1 MPLKRVT
8 APLVLLALSSLAA
21 PALARLDGDPDA
33 WCGTTRGTLAVA
45 VGVHDEHERER
56 ARVDRDPGNLDK
68 AAISAPSAEAA
79 GDIAVLSD
87 DGSILTSPNPVDV
100 AGIGIAYTPKGK
112 GYQVATTGGNLAD
125 PPPGTKLDL
134 GDDDVRAVSFPKGF
148 KFSFFTKK
156 YSSMLVHSDGNI
168 TFGVPDAE
176 STERSVQRFLN
187 GPPRIAPF
195 FVDLNPETAADDA
208 GVYVSTSKSAAIVT
222 WYRLPQFGTS
232 RLSTFQVKLDKTG
245 KITFAFGDLEADEA
259 VVGIAPGDGGA
270 FKLVDYQSDLPVTI
284 ASGAVAEQFSKRSG
298 LDDMGIANMFFSG
311 FADQYDH
318 LVVFLDFPQILL
330 GGGAFAYEFGVKN
343 EIKGIGQQIFDAS
356 SIAGSHG
363 RLRSFVQMGSLA
375 NYPDNPD
382 TTFLGTN
389 TTMDVLGQETGHR
402 WLAFLRVNSPDN
414 PALLGRA
421 LSHWNFNFNSEAS
434 DMEGNRIQDNGDG
447 TFTTVAAT
455 EGFSALDQYVM
466 GVRAPGEVPDM
477 FYVDGNTGNQTGEAP
492 ATGIRFHG
500 TREDFS
506 IQDVIAAEGP
516 RVPAAGSA
524 AAQKNFRMAFILVT
538 KNGEA
543 PKPGSVEKLDR
554 IRSRW
559 MEYFNQATDGR
570 ATVETNLV
578 SK

>member
-1 MPLKRVT
+1 MPAKRFT
-8 APLVLLALSSLAA
+8 APLVLLALSSLAG
-21 PALARLDGDPDA
+21 PALARLDGDADH

-56 ARVDRDPGNLDK
+56 IRVNRDPEANEK
-68 AAISAPSAEAA
+68 AAISAPSAEAV

-100 AGIGIAYTPKGK
+100 AGIGITYVVKGK
-112 GYQVATTGGNLAD
+112 GYQVTTGGAALAD
-125 PPPGTKLDL
+125 PPPGSKLDL
-134 GDDDVRAVSFPKGF
+134 GDDDVRSVNFPKGF
-148 KFSFFTKK
+148 KFPFYTKK
-156 YSSMLVHSDGNI
+156 YTSMLVHSDGNI

-208 GVYVSTSKSAAIVT
+208 GVFVSTSKTAAIVT
-222 WYRLPQFGTS
+222 WYRLPQFGTNL
-232 RLSTFQVKLDKTG
+232 LSTFQVKLEKNG
-245 KITFAFGDLEADEA
+245 KITYAFGDLEADEA

-270 FKLVDYQSDLPVTI
+270 FRLVDYQSDPPVTVTG
-284 ASGAVAEQFSKRSG
+284 GAVAEQFSKRSG

-330 GGGAFAYEFGVKN
+330 GGGAFAYEFGIKN
-343 EIKGIGQQIFDAS
+343 EIRGIGQQIFDAS
-356 SIAGSHG
+356 AIAGSHG
-363 RLRSFVQMGSLA
+363 RLRSFVQMGTIG

-389 TTMDVLGQETGHR
+389 TTMDILGQETGHR

-447 TFTTVAAT
+447 TFTTVAST
-455 EGFSALDQYVM
+455 EGFSPLDQYVM
-466 GVRAPGEVPDM
+466 GLRAPGEVPDM
-477 FYVDGNTGNQTGEAP
+477 FYVDGNTGNATGEAP
-492 ATGIRFHG
+492 AVGLRFHG
-500 TREDFS
+500 DRHDFG
-506 IQDVIAAEGP
+506 IQDIIAAEGA
-516 RVPAAGSA
+516 RVPAGGSA
-524 AAQKNFRMAFILVT
+524 AAQKTFRMAFILVT
-538 KNGEA
+538 RNGEA

-554 IRSRW
+554 IRTRW
-559 MEYFNQATDGR
+559 MDYFNQATEGR
-570 ATVETNLV
+570 GSVETNLV
-578 SK
+578 PR